1 MVPRRIGSRA
11 GAEETFDM
19 NWIEVNGTSLRCE
32 LSGSGKTT
40 LVLVHE
46 MGGTL
51 ESWDQVMPALTNSRR
66 VLRYD
71 TRGAGLSEKLGGSV
85 TWDVMADDIAALLD
99 AHDVGGKVAL
109 AGTAVGAGIAIHFAV
124 RHAAR
129 AGALVVSSP
138 ALGVGGDRREATL
151 DRAAAV
157 EAKGMRGIVESSLAN
172 SYPPEV
178 RHNAE
183 EFRKFRARWLCND
196 PHSFAAINRMLAEQ
210 DLGGELP
217 RIACPTL
224 VIGCTHD
231 KLRPP
236 AAVEPLAKQI
246 PGAAYLEINSGHF
259 AAVQTPGLMSQA
271 IHSYLFSS
279 GY

>member
-1 MVPRRIGSRA
+1 V
-11 GAEETFDM
+11 EETFDM

-32 LSGSGKTT
+32 MSGSGETT

-51 ESWDQVMPALTNSRR
+51 DSWDQVMPALSNSRR

-71 TRGAGLSEKLGGSV
+71 TRGAGLSAKLGGTV
-85 TWDVMADDIAALLD
+85 TWDEMADDIAALLD
-99 AHDVGGKVAL
+99 AHGVGGKVAL

-124 RHAAR
+124 RHAGR

-138 ALGVGGDRREATL
+138 ALGVGGDRRQATL
-151 DRAAAV
+151 DRAAA
-157 EAKGMRGIVESSLAN
+157 ADANGMHGIVESSLAN

-196 PHSFAAINRMLAEQ
+196 PHSFAAINRMLAEG
-210 DLGGELP
+210 DLIHELP
-217 RIACPTL
+217 RVGCPTL

-231 KLRPP
+231 RLRPP
-236 AAVEPLAKQI
+236 ATVEPLARQI
-246 PGAAYLEINSGHF
+246 PGAEFLQISSGHF
-259 AAVQTPGLMSQA
+259 AAIQTPGLMAQA
-271 IHSYLFSS
+271 IHYYLFSL

>member
-1 MVPRRIGSRA
+1 MLRVIYMYPFRTGLGSRA
-11 GAEETFDM
+11 EREGTFGM

-32 LSGSGKTT
+32 LNGSGATT

-51 ESWDQVMPALTNSRR
+51 ESWDQVMPALAATRR

-71 TRGAGLSEKLGGSV
+71 TRGAGLSAKLGGRL
-85 TWDVMADDIAALLD
+85 TWNDMADDIAALLE
-99 AHDVGGKVAL
+99 AHGIGGKVAL

-129 AGALVVSSP
+129 AGAMVVSSP
-138 ALGVGGDRREATL
+138 ALGVSGDQATGDARSRGGGGKRS
-151 DRAAAV
+151 
-157 EAKGMRGIVESSLAN
+157 GMRGMVESSLAN

-183 EFRKFRARWLCND
+183 EFRRFRARWLCND
-196 PHSFAAINRMLAEQ
+196 PHGFAAVSRMLAEE
-210 DLGGELP
+210 DLNDELP

-231 KLRPP
+231 NLRPP
-236 AAVEPLAKQI
+236 SAVEAVSKRI
-246 PGAAYLEINSGHF
+246 PGAEYLQINSGHF
-259 AAVQTPGLMSQA
+259 AAVQTPG
-271 IHSYLFSS
+271 
-279 GY
+279 

>member
-1 MVPRRIGSRA
+1 
-11 GAEETFDM
+11 M

-32 LSGSGKTT
+32 LTGSGETT

-51 ESWDQVMPALTNSRR
+51 ESWDQVMPALSNSRR

-71 TRGAGLSEKLGGSV
+71 TRGAGMSAKLGGAV
-85 TWDVMADDIAALLD
+85 TWDAMADDIAALLD
-99 AHDVGGKVAL
+99 AHGIGGKVAV

-129 AGALVVSSP
+129 TGALVVSSP
-138 ALGVGGDRREATL
+138 ALGVGGDRRQATM

-157 EAKGMRGIVESSLAN
+157 EAKGMAGVVEASLTN

-183 EFRKFRARWLCND
+183 EFRKFRARWLGND
-196 PHSFAAINRMLAEQ
+196 PHSFAAISRMLAVQ
-210 DLGGELP
+210 DLSEELP
-217 RIACPTL
+217 RVGCPTL

-231 KLRPP
+231 RLRPP
-236 AAVEPLAKQI
+236 AAVELVAKQI
-246 PGAAYLEINSGHF
+246 SGAEYLQINSGHF
-259 AAVQTPGLMSQA
+259 AAIQTPGLMAQA
-271 IHSYLFSS
+271 IHYFLHSLEY
-279 GY
+279 